1 MKKHPDY
8 LHSFANLP
16 PEVEY
21 ELRSLLKVRTF
32 SSGET
37 IFMQDEPP
45 DALYL
50 VASGRVKVIRVTQEG
65 YESILCVRGPGDYF
79 CPVPLLDKGNH
90 LGSAVAMTAITLF
103 PIDRDRF
110 NNLCQSSPELLAS
123 VQSDC
128 LSEVRN
134 LLNRLESFAFR
145 QVRERLAYTLVNEIR
160 RQENLNAKT
169 KELHLTQQEL
179 ASLVGATRE
188 SVSRNLT
195 KLEQEGVLQLGRGRI
210 TILDWRQL
218 VKLAGED

>member
-1 MKKHPDY
+1 MKKHPDS

-16 PEVEY
+16 TDVET
-21 ELRSLLKVRTF
+21 ELHSLLKVRTF

-37 IFMQDEPP
+37 IFMQDEIP
-45 DALYL
+45 DAVYL
-50 VASGRVKVIRVTQEG
+50 VASGRVKVVRVTQEG
-65 YESILCVRGPGDYF
+65 FESILCVRGPGDYF
-79 CPVPLLDKGNH
+79 YPVPLLDKGNH
-90 LGSAVAMTAITLF
+90 LGSAVVMTAITLF
-103 PIDRDRF
+103 SIDRDRF
-110 NNLCQSSPELLAS
+110 YELCKSSPELLSA
-123 VQSDC
+123 VKSDR

-145 QVRERLAYTLVNEIR
+145 QVRERLAFTLVNEIR

-195 KLEQEGVLQLGRGRI
+195 KLE
-210 TILDWRQL
+210 
-218 VKLAGED
+218 

>member
-1 MKKHPDY
+1 VKKHPDS

-16 PEVEY
+16 PEVET

-37 IFMQDEPP
+37 IFLQDKPP
-45 DALYL
+45 DAVYL
-50 VASGRVKVIRVTQEG
+50 VASGRVKVVRVTQEG

-90 LGSAVAMTAITLF
+90 LSSAVAMTAITLF
-103 PIDRDRF
+103 SIDRDRF
-110 NNLCQSSPELLAS
+110 YDLCQSRPELLAS

-128 LSEVRN
+128 LSEERN

-145 QVRERLAYTLVNEIR
+145 QVRERLAFTVVNEIR

-169 KELHLTQQEL
+169 KELHLTQ
-179 ASLVGATRE
+179 
-188 SVSRNLT
+188 RNW
-195 KLEQEGVLQLGRGRI
+195 QV
-210 TILDWRQL
+210 
-218 VKLAGED
+218 